1 MPITSIN
8 LDEETKEIAKRVGNF
23 SGFVRECLRR
33 WNAYDLGEHLQP
45 ERADIELGKKC
56 FPAHKRGCCIL
67 CWPHGAPR
75 KEDWTYYCETGG
87 KVVTGSKKLQI
98 KNQKGYTRTPIFET
112 RNYNNEWIE
121 EKAREAN
128 IVKQFPIPQQSE
140 FKHSRRSRS
149 PPRLRGRFRAIVK
162 ALLRQ

>member
-1 MPITSIN
+1 MSPITSIN
-8 LDEETKEIAKRVGNF
+8 LDEETKQIAKRVGNF
-23 SGFVRECLRR
+23 SGFVRDCLRR

-56 FPAHKRGCCIL
+56 FPEHKRGCCVL
-67 CWPHGAPR
+67 CWPDGSPR

-87 KVVTGSKKLQI
+87 KVVVGKRIDGS
-98 KNQKGYTRTPIFET
+98 PIFEM
-112 RNYNNEWIE
+112 RNYNNAWIE

-128 IVKQFPIPQQSE
+128 IVKQFPIPQQKT

-149 PPRLRGRFRAIVK
+149 TPRLRGRFRAIVK